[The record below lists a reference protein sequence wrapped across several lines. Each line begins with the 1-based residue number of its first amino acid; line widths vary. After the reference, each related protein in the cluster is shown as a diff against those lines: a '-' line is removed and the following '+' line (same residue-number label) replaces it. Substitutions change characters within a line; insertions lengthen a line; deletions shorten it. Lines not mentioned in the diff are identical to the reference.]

1 MHSVFSFIRSD
12 ECSTRRCIN
21 IDSTSFQPS
30 QPFREK
36 RGRARTHYFRSFF
49 FLLPLSRVNHRSS
62 NFNECRVNRYLSS
75 RRMTKRGKEDGGRKK
90 EKAYKNEPMKRRGG
104 GTREGMRLM
113 KKGSLIFRE
122 NTKSADLSITA
133 RKQGGIKSP

>member
-1 MHSVFSFIRSD
+1 M
-12 ECSTRRCIN
+12 
-21 IDSTSFQPS
+21 P
-30 QPFREK
+30 
-36 RGRARTHYFRSFF
+36 
-49 FLLPLSRVNHRSS
+49 
-62 NFNECRVNRYLSS
+62 VNRYLSS

-122 NTKSADLSITA
+122 NTKSADLSIAA